1 MKKFVFT
8 FIIAFFSLL
17 AQGKNEVPVTPDPPA
32 PETGN
37 RKKSRPIYPVI
48 SFEGVNFTVSTSLPT
63 NEVQFSVIAALSDIS
78 YIPVITCFVLFLIND
93 IYTFIN
99 WTRMHKRQ
107 EISQTV

>member
-1 MKKFVFT
+1 MTYKRST
-8 FIIAFFSLL
+8 FFALAYAANDIILIVL
-17 AQGKNEVPVTPDPPA
+17 WT
-32 PETGN
+32 
-37 RKKSRPIYPVI
+37 
-48 SFEGVNFTVSTSLPT
+48 L
-63 NEVQFSVIAALSDIS
+63 AALSDIS